1 MGDYLFGIIGENMKN
16 LKPLEKAE
24 RYLAGATLGMFKL
37 PADHQMIIDRGEG
50 CTVWDTDGR
59 EYVDYVL
66 GSGPMILGHSHPK
79 IVEAVTRQARLG
91 TTFYGLNQPAIDL
104 AEQIAHA
111 SPCTDQV
118 RFMSSGTDGTF
129 SAIRLARAFTGKEII
144 LKFDGGWHG
153 GHDYAQ
159 QDADPARPGQSR
171 SLSDGIPTGAAD
183 TVLTCD
189 FNDIDS
195 AVKLITRHSGD
206 LAAVIVEPLQ
216 RAIPPVE
223 GFLNALRTATDTH
236 GVVLIMDEVVTG
248 FRLAWGGA
256 QEYYNV
262 VPDLV
267 VYGKTISG
275 GYPLAAVG
283 GRTEIM
289 KCAAPEQKGKGSY
302 AFISGTFNGNPISCS
317 AGLATLEV
325 LGQEGT
331 YAHLREVSVR
341 LKDGLNQI
349 GQNLGHPLQVIGDGP
364 VLQPFFRERPI
375 LTHADS
381 QDSDFTKAN
390 AFGLGMIRSGF
401 FLNPAGKLYLS
412 TAHTPAIVDQTL
424 EAAEQVLTG
433 LV

>member
-1 MGDYLFGIIGENMKN
+1 MQN
-16 LKPLEKAE
+16 LTPHEKAE
-24 RYLAGATLGMFKL
+24 RYLAGGTLGMFKL

-50 CTVWDTDGR
+50 CTVWDTAGR

-129 SAIRLARAFTGKEII
+129 SAIRLARAFTGKEMI

-171 SLSDGIPTGAAD
+171 SLSDGIPRGAAD

-195 AVKLITRHSGD
+195 AIELIARHAGE

-216 RAIPPVE
+216 RAIPPIE
-223 GFLNALRTATDTH
+223 GFLSAIRTATDTH
-236 GVVLIMDEVVTG
+236 SVVLIMDEVVTG

-256 QEYYNV
+256 QEYYSV
-262 VPDLV
+262 VPDVV

-289 KCAAPEQKGKGSY
+289 KCAAPEQKGTGSY

-325 LGQEGT
+325 LGQDGT
-331 YAHLREVSVR
+331 YAYLREVSAR

-349 GQNLGHPLQVIGDGP
+349 GQNLGLPLQVIGDGP

-375 LTHADS
+375 RTHADS
-381 QDSDFTKAN
+381 QDSDSTKAN
-390 AFGLGMIRSGF
+390 AFGLGMIKKGF
-401 FLNPAGKLYLS
+401 FINPTGKLYLS

>member
-1 MGDYLFGIIGENMKN
+1 MGTLQSLDR
-16 LKPLEKAE
+16 AE

-37 PADHQMIIDRGEG
+37 PTEHQLIIDRGEG
-50 CTVWDTDGR
+50 CRVWDTEGR
-59 EYVDYVL
+59 AYIDYVL
-66 GSGPMILGHSHPK
+66 GSGPMILGHSHPE

-91 TTFYGLNQPAIDL
+91 TTFYGLNEPAVDL
-104 AEQIAHA
+104 AEQIVHA

-129 SAIRLARAFTGKEII
+129 SAIRLARAFTGKELI

-159 QDADPARPGQSR
+159 QDADPNRPGKSR

-189 FNDIDS
+189 FND
-195 AVKLITRHSGD
+195 AKTAEALIESHADR

-216 RAIPPVE
+216 RAIPPVQ
-223 GFLNALRTATDTH
+223 GFLQTLRTVTSAHDIL
-236 GVVLIMDEVVTG
+236 LIMDEVVTG

-256 QEYYNV
+256 QEYYGV
-262 VPDLV
+262 IPDLV

-283 GRTEIM
+283 GQREIM
-289 KCAAPEQKGKGSY
+289 KCAAPEQKGSGSY

-317 AGLATLEV
+317 AGLATLQV
-325 LGQEGT
+325 LRSEGT
-331 YAHLREVSVR
+331 YAHLHEISER
-341 LKDGLNQI
+341 LRNGLDSI
-349 GQNLGHPLQVIGDGP
+349 GQDLGIPLQVIGDGP
-364 VLQPFFRERPI
+364 VLQPFFRQDAIR
-375 LTHADS
+375 THADS
-381 QDSDFTKAN
+381 QDSDGSKAN
-390 AFGLGMIRSGF
+390 AFGLGMIEKGF
-401 FLNPAGKLYLS
+401 FMNPTGKIYLS
-412 TAHTPAIVDQTL
+412 TAHTPAIIDQTL
-424 EAAEQVLTG
+424 DAAREVLRD